1 MNASTASRGSLHL
14 SIWRRRSFDPKSIF
28 YSHNI
33 YFKTFNNKS
42 IVASIQKVF
51 LSQLLP
57 RHPGTYFRPGYN
69 KMAYYVNDILLRS
82 AVAADQRLLR
92 VFRFKDFSFPQED
105 EKRFNRN
112 HRLFHR
118 DGTHLTVWGYKRL
131 RRAMKAAVIACVK
144 P

>member
-1 MNASTASRGSLHL
+1 MHPQQAGVRFTCLYDEGGL
-14 SIWRRRSFDPKSIF
+14 SIPRVFSTHIISISKLSTTNPQWHPFRRFSF
-28 YSHNI
+28 
-33 YFKTFNNKS
+33 
-42 IVASIQKVF
+42 
-51 LSQLLP
+51 SQLLP